1 MSYRKIL
8 TVCLTAILSFAYSPV
23 SADTKRITAYTTLD
37 EPTARAVFQQ
47 FKKDTGIEV
56 KFVRLSTGET
66 VARLEAERKNP
77 QVGIWFGGVG
87 IGHIRAKNK
96 GLTMPYRSPA
106 AANLP
111 PKFKDKDF
119 YWTGIYAGPLTFE
132 SNIKN
137 LKKYKLPQPQSW
149 QDLTKP
155 IYKGHIQMANPGS
168 SGTAYNVLAT
178 VVQVFGEEKA
188 FDFMQKLDSN
198 ITMYTRSGSAPG
210 KHAAIGEV
218 SIAIGYAH
226 DGVKLI
232 SNGFPLSLSFPKEGT
247 GFEVAAV
254 SLVKGGPKEEL
265 ENAKKLLDWGLG
277 ESAAKIYAQKSF
289 AVPFVNVPLPA
300 GSIPIARVNT
310 IDQDDE
316 WAAKNKARLIEKW
329 NAVISEGESKTV
341 AKKKK

>member
-1 MSYRKIL
+1 MNFRKISL
-8 TVCLTAILSFAYSPV
+8 ICVATVLSFGYASV
-23 SADTKRITAYTTLD
+23 FAGTKKVTAYTTLD

-47 FKKDTGIEV
+47 FEKDTDIEV
-56 KFVRLSTGET
+56 RFVRLSTGEA
-66 VARLEAERKNP
+66 VARLEAEKRNP
-77 QVGIWFGGVG
+77 QVSIWFGGVG

-96 GLTMPYRSPA
+96 GLTIPYQSPA

-111 PKFKDKDF
+111 SKFKDKNF

-132 SNIKN
+132 SNVNN
-137 LKKYKLPQPQSW
+137 LKKYNLPQPKSW
-149 QDLTKP
+149 QDLTNP

-188 FDFMQKLDSN
+188 FEFMQKLDKN

-232 SNGFPLSLSFPKEGT
+232 SNGFPLSLSFPEEGT

-265 ENAKKLLDWGLG
+265 GNAKKLYDWALG
-277 ESAAKIYAQKSF
+277 ASAAKIYAEKSY
-289 AVPFVNVPLPA
+289 AVPFVSVPLA
-300 GSIPIARVNT
+300 KGSVPIAQVNT

-316 WAAKNKARLIEKW
+316 WAAENKTRLIEKW
-329 NAVISEGESKTV
+329 NSVISEGESKTV

>member
-1 MSYRKIL
+1 MRLK
-8 TVCLTAILSFAYSPV
+8 AILFLSIATVLISGYASVFAG
-23 SADTKRITAYTTLD
+23 TKSITAYTTLD
-37 EPTARAVFQQ
+37 EPTARAVFKQ
-47 FKKDTGIEV
+47 FEKETDLEV
-56 KFVRLSTGET
+56 NFVRLSTGET
-66 VARLEAERKNP
+66 VARLQAEKGNP
-77 QVGIWFGGVG
+77 QVSIWFGGVG

-96 GLTMPYRSPA
+96 GLTIPYKSPA

-111 PKFKDKDF
+111 QKYKDKDF

-132 SNIKN
+132 SNVNN
-137 LKKYKLPQPQSW
+137 LKKYNLPQPQSW
-149 QDLTKP
+149 QDLTNP

-188 FDFMQKLDSN
+188 FEFMQKLDAN

-232 SNGFPLSLSFPKEGT
+232 TNGFPLSLSFPKEGT

-254 SLVKGGPKEEL
+254 SLVKGGPEEEM
-265 ENAKKLLDWGLG
+265 ENAKRLYDWALG
-277 ESAAKIYAQKSF
+277 ASAAKIYAEKSY
-289 AVPFVNVPLPA
+289 AVPFVDVPLA
-300 GSIPIARVNT
+300 KGSIPISQVNT

-316 WAAKNKARLIEKW
+316 WAAKHKTRLIEKW
-329 NAVISEGESKTV
+329 NEVISEGESKTV